1 MISETAEAGRLIM
14 TQMLLHGHSFHPIEG
29 LMYLAPASVVWMT
42 MFAAVFEV
50 PAILQT
56 GAMGIVL
63 ENPGLFLLAATMG
76 FGVMALALFTIQ
88 VCGSLTLKV
97 CTAILVS
104 AVYAIGGCPRC
115 RRRRCRRQ
123 DKSKDKGA
131 QQRQT
136 EGGKRNHMART
147 FSNARKVKSHPYC
160 RSPLYWDMEV
170 AFCQKKHYVHISPI
184 SASFS
189 KVHIH
194 HELEST
200 NFPFTCAVCHIAAI

>member
-1 MISETAEAGRLIM
+1 VVIVAGGTALASYGELNTSIIGIVIQMISETAEAGRLIM

-29 LMYLAPASVVWMT
+29 LMYLAPASVVWMI

-76 FGVMALALFTIQ
+76 FSVMALALFTIQ

-104 AVYAIGGCPRC
+104 AVYAIGRCPRC
-115 RRRRCRRQ
+115 RRCRCPRCRCRRK

-136 EGGKRNHMART
+136 EG
-147 FSNARKVKSHPYC
+147 
-160 RSPLYWDMEV
+160 
-170 AFCQKKHYVHISPI
+170 
-184 SASFS
+184 
-189 KVHIH
+189 
-194 HELEST
+194 
-200 NFPFTCAVCHIAAI
+200 